1 MCMGGKGGRE
11 RQKCVGEGERRESV
25 QESVRKRGTGR
36 EGRRM
41 REVRVVLVRE
51 EEERE
56 GRREREVRVCVYVH
70 LHVHVCAGT
79 FTVGGAAS
87 I

>member
-1 MCMGGKGGRE
+1 MYGGEGGRE
-11 RQKCVGEGERRESV
+11 RQKCMGEGERRESV
-25 QESVRKRGTGR
+25 CKRGTGR

-79 FTVGGAAS
+79 LTVGGAAS